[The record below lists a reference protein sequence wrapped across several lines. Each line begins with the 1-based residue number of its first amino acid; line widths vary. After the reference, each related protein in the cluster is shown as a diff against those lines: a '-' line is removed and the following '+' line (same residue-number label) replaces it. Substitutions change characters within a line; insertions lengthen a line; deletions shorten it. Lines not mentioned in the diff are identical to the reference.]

1 MSINTAMAAGVSG
14 LSANEAAVTAISN
27 NIANSNTVGYKQT
40 DVSFESFVTAATAG
54 GGAAALN
61 TGGGVTA
68 TAADLVTQQ
77 GQLTQTASNTDL
89 AINGAGFFVVSK
101 TPTTGGVV
109 NAVANSNPT
118 LFTRAGSFTEDKN
131 GNLVNSAGDYLQG
144 WLADASGNIT
154 TTTTN
159 VSALSTINVLTAG
172 GAVSPTT
179 QVAINANVNAATT
192 VNAAVTGGTYSATS
206 ATTSMAAYIASSGT
220 TGTKPDFTITVP
232 VSDSLGG
239 QHTLEIALL
248 KTTTPDQWDAEV
260 VDPTSGDV
268 AGVTNGQLAN
278 GTLSFTSSGVYNPA
292 TSTLLGGGSPL
303 SMTIGASGGA
313 APAWATALGAASQTI
328 SLNLSNVTQESS
340 TSATQS
346 ITTNGTSFGN
356 LSSVT
361 VDAKGIVT
369 ANYDNG
375 VSRNIAQVA
384 VATFSDPDGLAAV
397 SGDAYQQTLASGNYS
412 ILQAGTGG
420 AGVIDPQTLEAST
433 VDLSSQF
440 TNLIVTQRAYAAC
453 SKVITSADTMVQQLL
468 DIIR

>member
-1 MSINTAMAAGVSG
+1 M
-14 LSANEAAVTAISN
+14 
-27 NIANSNTVGYKQT
+27 
-40 DVSFESFVTAATAG
+40 
-54 GGAAALN
+54 
-61 TGGGVTA
+61 
-68 TAADLVTQQ
+68 
-77 GQLTQTASNTDL
+77 
-89 AINGAGFFVVSK
+89 
-101 TPTTGGVV
+101 
-109 NAVANSNPT
+109 
-118 LFTRAGSFTEDKN
+118 
-131 GNLVNSAGDYLQG
+131 
-144 WLADASGNIT
+144 
-154 TTTTN
+154 
-159 VSALSTINVLTAG
+159 
-172 GAVSPTT
+172 
-179 QVAINANVNAATT
+179 
-192 VNAAVTGGTYSATS
+192 
-206 ATTSMAAYIASSGT
+206 
-220 TGTKPDFTITVP
+220 
-232 VSDSLGG
+232 
-239 QHTLEIALL
+239 

>member
-1 MSINTAMAAGVSG
+1 M
-14 LSANEAAVTAISN
+14 
-27 NIANSNTVGYKQT
+27 
-40 DVSFESFVTAATAG
+40 
-54 GGAAALN
+54 
-61 TGGGVTA
+61 
-68 TAADLVTQQ
+68 
-77 GQLTQTASNTDL
+77 
-89 AINGAGFFVVSK
+89 
-101 TPTTGGVV
+101 
-109 NAVANSNPT
+109 
-118 LFTRAGSFTEDKN
+118 
-131 GNLVNSAGDYLQG
+131 
-144 WLADASGNIT
+144 
-154 TTTTN
+154 
-159 VSALSTINVLTAG
+159 
-172 GAVSPTT
+172 
-179 QVAINANVNAATT
+179 
-192 VNAAVTGGTYSATS
+192 
-206 ATTSMAAYIASSGT
+206 
-220 TGTKPDFTITVP
+220 
-232 VSDSLGG
+232 
-239 QHTLEIALL
+239 
-248 KTTTPDQWDAEV
+248 
-260 VDPTSGDV
+260 
-268 AGVTNGQLAN
+268 
-278 GTLSFTSSGVYNPA
+278 
-292 TSTLLGGGSPL
+292 
-303 SMTIGASGGA
+303 
-313 APAWATALGAASQTI
+313 
-328 SLNLSNVTQESS
+328 TQESS